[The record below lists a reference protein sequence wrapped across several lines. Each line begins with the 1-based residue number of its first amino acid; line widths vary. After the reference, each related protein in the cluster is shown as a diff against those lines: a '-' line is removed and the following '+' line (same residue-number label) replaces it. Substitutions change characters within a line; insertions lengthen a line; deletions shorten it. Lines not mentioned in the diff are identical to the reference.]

1 MITLPRGGTVN
12 KRRGFE
18 QLKGHR
24 IRGQEELGNSEVCRP
39 SFSTLECS

>member
-12 KRRGFE
+12 KMRWFE

-24 IRGQEELGNSEVCRP
+24 IRGQEMGNSRFADP
-39 SFSTLECS
+39 SFATLECS